1 MFTALFPTNLRR
13 PGGGPLN
20 EKRGCF
26 RETGRM
32 TGVCGTTTRV
42 RSWGAVGVGGHRR
55 RHLAPSGS
63 CRSWRMATQS
73 PGRVSVE
80 EAQRQF
86 PRLVGFLEACKELGE
101 LRFIASNAAVVF
113 ESTATLEKL
122 FYAEIPRR
130 GLYAN
135 VIDLAINLD
144 LHVLLSGIRAARFEQ
159 GTSRGDPA
167 RPTYIIR
174 FLGHEKQGEE
184 VVLSLFLSPVGE
196 VSAERVTAWKRLRS
210 RFAATDGS
218 LVDVCVF

>member
-1 MFTALFPTNLRR
+1 
-13 PGGGPLN
+13 
-20 EKRGCF
+20 
-26 RETGRM
+26 
-32 TGVCGTTTRV
+32 
-42 RSWGAVGVGGHRR
+42 
-55 RHLAPSGS
+55 
-63 CRSWRMATQS
+63 MATQA

-135 VIDLAINLD
+135 TSTCCC
-144 LHVLLSGIRAARFEQ
+144 SGIRAARFEQ

-196 VSAERVTAWKRLRS
+196 VSAERVTAWERLRS
-210 RFAATDGS
+210 RFAATDGP